1 MKKLK
6 KILLV
11 DDDRLSST
19 VSKFVL
25 EDLDIAEEVV
35 EVDNGRRAIDWL
47 GLDAQ
52 SGAATPDL
60 ILLDLEM
67 PVMDGL
73 EFIEQLPKK
82 ESLARLLDRIV
93 LLTSSVNP
101 YHERTAKAMGVKW
114 FLHRPLSAHNLQ
126 PVLAALA

>member
-25 EDLDIAEEVV
+25 EDLDVAEEVV
-35 EVDNGRRAIDWL
+35 EVGNGRQAIDLL
-47 GLDAQ
+47 GRDAR
-52 SGAATPDL
+52 SGWAAPDL

-114 FLHRPLSAHNLQ
+114 FLHRPLSARNLQ
-126 PVLAALA
+126 PVLASLA